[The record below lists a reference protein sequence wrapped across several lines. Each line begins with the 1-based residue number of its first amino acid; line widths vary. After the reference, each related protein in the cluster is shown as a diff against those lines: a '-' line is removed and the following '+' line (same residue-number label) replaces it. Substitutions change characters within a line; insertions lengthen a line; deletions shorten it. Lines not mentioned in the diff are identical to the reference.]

1 MIARSLALLTRL
13 LTGGT
18 PRWRGCLPEEQQRV
32 YFANHTSN
40 LDLVLL
46 WSALPTSLRQKT
58 RPIGAR
64 DYWSTGLKG
73 FLARRVFRAVLIER
87 RQVTRTSNPM
97 APLLDALAAGD
108 SLIIFPE
115 GTRNPGPNVGE
126 FKSGLYHLAR
136 SHPAATFVPVFIENL
151 SRVLPKGE
159 VLPVPVLC
167 SVHFGTPVSLEPG
180 ESRDSFLTKARNSV
194 IALQSPS

>member
-1 MIARSLALLTRL
+1 
-13 LTGGT
+13 
-18 PRWRGCLPEEQQRV
+18 
-32 YFANHTSN
+32 
-40 LDLVLL
+40 
-46 WSALPTSLRQKT
+46 
-58 RPIGAR
+58 
-64 DYWSTGLKG
+64 
-73 FLARRVFRAVLIER
+73 
-87 RQVTRTSNPM
+87 M
-97 APLLDALAAGD
+97 APMLDALAAGD

-115 GTRNPGPNVGE
+115 GTRNPGPDVWE

-167 SVHFGTPVSLEPG
+167 SVHFGTPVSLDPG

>member
-1 MIARSLALLTRL
+1 M
-13 LTGGT
+13 
-18 PRWRGCLPEEQQRV
+18 
-32 YFANHTSN
+32 
-40 LDLVLL
+40 LL
-46 WSALPTSLRQKT
+46 WSALPTPLRRKT

-87 RQVTRTSNPM
+87 RQVTRSSNPM
-97 APLLDALAAGD
+97 APMLEALAAGD

-115 GTRNPGPNVGE
+115 GTRGSGPEMAE

-136 SHPAATFVPVFIENL
+136 NHPAAAFVPVFIENL

-180 ESRDSFLTKARNSV
+180 ESRESFLTKARESI
-194 IALQSPS
+194 IALQPPP